1 MHLKNKKVFIFGGFG
16 LIGSKIVKLLN
27 DHKCKVIILDK
38 KKKKITNKNNVFVCF
53 DVSNFVN
60 IESNFT
66 KLTKKFGCP
75 DIVINCSYPA
85 TLDWNINNFDKVS
98 LKSMRENIDIH
109 MNSYAWIAKMS
120 AEVMKKRRV
129 RGSIVMLNSIYGI
142 QGQDLSIYK
151 NTNLRENISY
161 SLIKGG
167 LVNFTKQ
174 IASFYG
180 KSGIRVNSI
189 VAGGVAGHVKGSIKK
204 QDKIFIKN
212 YSAKVPL
219 GRLANSEDI
228 AKPVI
233 FLISDYASYITG
245 TNLIVDG
252 GWSAI

>member
-1 MHLKNKKVFIFGGFG
+1 MHLRNKKVFIFGGFG
-16 LIGSKIVKLLN
+16 LIGSNIVSLLN
-27 DHKCKVIILDK
+27 EHKCKVVILDK
-38 KKKKITNKNNVFVCF
+38 KKKITKKSNRFMHF
-53 DVSNFVN
+53 DVSDFVN
-60 IESNFT
+60 IELNFN
-66 KLTKKFGCP
+66 KLIKKFGCP
-75 DIVINCSYPA
+75 DVVINSSYPA
-85 TLDWNINNFDKVS
+85 TLDWNMNNFDKVS

-120 AEVMKKRRV
+120 AEVMKKNRV
-129 RGSIVMLNSIYGI
+129 RGNIVMLNSIYGI

-189 VAGGVAGHVKGSIKK
+189 VAGGVAGHIKGSIKK
-204 QDKIFIKN
+204 QDKIFIKK